1 MKKKGNFDSTGETP
15 GDGGFLSGRPSPVAV
30 IRRCLSLGGE
40 PELSWNLLPTILPEN
55 QRLWWSRWRPTLYY
69 LAQTEAHVYAL
80 AIAASVLLSTYP
92 FLIVITSFCRDVL
105 HWHAAEQAIYLAI
118 GDSFAGEPG
127 QFMVKNLQAWFK
139 VNGKIHLTSMFLL
152 LITANGI
159 FEPLEVAL
167 NRAWGVTKNRSYIK
181 NQLVSL
187 GLIFV
192 CGGLALLSLMLTA
205 LNSQWVT
212 AASSLNSGF
221 GVWINLLM
229 FKLAAVPISI
239 LTLFLVYWLLPNRKV
254 EPARIVPVAIVVG
267 LALEALKY
275 VNLLVAPLLQAKLHR
290 EYLIFEHSVTILLWS
305 FVSAMIVLAGAHW
318 TARQDRQDPLS
329 LGDA

>member
-1 MKKKGNFDSTGETP
+1 M
-15 GDGGFLSGRPSPVAV
+15 
-30 IRRCLSLGGE
+30 
-40 PELSWNLLPTILPEN
+40 LPTILPEN
-55 QRLWWSRWRPTLYY
+55 QGLWWSRWRPTLYY

-92 FLIVITSFCRDVL
+92 FLIVITSFCRDIL
-105 HWHAAEQAIYLAI
+105 HWRAAEQAIYLAI

-127 QFMVKNLQAWFK
+127 HFMVTNLQAWFK
-139 VNGKIHLTSMFLL
+139 LNGKIHLTSMFLL

-192 CGGLALLSLMLTA
+192 CGGLALFSLMLTA
-205 LNSQWVT
+205 LNSQWLS
-212 AASSLNSGF
+212 AAGSINTGI

-239 LTLFLVYWLLPNRKV
+239 LSLFLVYWLLPNRKV
-254 EPARIVPVAIVVG
+254 EPARVVPVAISVG

-275 VNLLVAPLLQAKLHR
+275 VNLLVAPMLQAKLHR

-305 FVSAMIVLAGAHW
+305 FAASMIVLAGAHW
-318 TARQDRQDPLS
+318 TARQDREDPLS
-329 LGDA
+329 LGAV

>member
-1 MKKKGNFDSTGETP
+1 MSRDAA
-15 GDGGFLSGRPSPVAV
+15 GRSA
-30 IRRCLSLGGE
+30 CAT
-40 PELSWNLLPTILPEN
+40 LSWNLLPTILPEN
-55 QRLWWSRWRPTLYY
+55 MGLRWSRWRPTLYY

-105 HWHAAEQAIYLAI
+105 HWRAAEQAIYLAI
-118 GDSFAGEPG
+118 GDSFSGEPG
-127 QFMVKNLQAWFK
+127 QFMVRNLQNWFK
-139 VNGKIHLTSMFLL
+139 VNGKVHLTSMFLL

-167 NRAWGVTKNRSYIK
+167 NRAWGVAKNRSYIK
-181 NQLVSL
+181 NQIVSL

-205 LNSQWVT
+205 LNSQWMS
-212 AASSLNSGF
+212 AASSLNTGL

-239 LTLFLVYWLLPNRKV
+239 LALFLVYWLLPNRKV
-254 EPARIVPVAIVVG
+254 EPARVVPVAIVVG

-290 EYLIFEHSVTILLWS
+290 EYLVFEHSVTIVLWS
-305 FVSAMIVLAGAHW
+305 FVAAMIVLGGAHW
-318 TARQDRQDPLS
+318 TARQDRRDPLS
-329 LGDA
+329 LEGA

>member
-1 MKKKGNFDSTGETP
+1 M
-15 GDGGFLSGRPSPVAV
+15 
-30 IRRCLSLGGE
+30 
-40 PELSWNLLPTILPEN
+40 LPTTLPEN

-92 FLIVITSFCRDVL
+92 FLIVITSFCRDIL
-105 HWHAAEQAIYLAI
+105 HWRAAEQAIYLAI

-127 QFMVKNLQAWFK
+127 RFMVTNLQAWFK
-139 VNGKIHLTSMFLL
+139 VNSKIHLTSMFLL
-152 LITANGI
+152 LFTANGI

-181 NQLVSL
+181 NQIVSL

-192 CGGLALLSLMLTA
+192 CGGLVLFSLMLTA
-205 LNSQWVT
+205 LNSQWLS
-212 AASSLNSGF
+212 AAGSLNTGF
-221 GVWINLLM
+221 EVWVNLLM

-254 EPARIVPVAIVVG
+254 APARVAPVAILVG
-267 LALEALKY
+267 LALEVLKY
-275 VNLLVAPLLQAKLHR
+275 VNLLIAPMLSAKLHR
-290 EYLIFEHSVTILLWS
+290 EYFVFEHSVSILLWS
-305 FVSAMIVLAGAHW
+305 FVAAMIVLAGAHW
-318 TARQDRQDPLS
+318 TARQDREDPLS
-329 LGDA
+329 LGYERLESDRPSQRPPG

>member
-1 MKKKGNFDSTGETP
+1 VGGNDAIGDSTQPENT
-15 GDGGFLSGRPSPVAV
+15 GDKIAGAT
-30 IRRCLSLGGE
+30 
-40 PELSWNLLPTILPEN
+40 LSWNLLPTILPEN
-55 QRLWWSRWRPTLYY
+55 QRLRWARWRPTLYY
-69 LAQTEAHVYAL
+69 LGQTEAHVYAL

-105 HWHAAEQAIYLAI
+105 HWRAAEQAIYLAI
-118 GDSFAGEPG
+118 GDSFSGEPG
-127 QFMVKNLQAWFK
+127 QFMVRNLQAWFK
-139 VNGKIHLTSMFLL
+139 VNSKIHLTSMFLL
-152 LITANGI
+152 LFTANGI

-192 CGGLALLSLMLTA
+192 CGSLALLSLMLTA
-205 LNSQWVT
+205 LNSQWLS
-212 AASSLNSGF
+212 AASSLNAGF
-221 GVWINLLM
+221 GVWMNLLM
-229 FKLAAVPISI
+229 FKLAALPISI
-239 LTLFLVYWLLPNRKV
+239 LALFLVYWLLPNRKV
-254 EPARIVPVAIVVG
+254 APARVVPVAIVVG

-305 FVSAMIVLAGAHW
+305 FAAAMIVLAGAQW

-329 LGDA
+329 LEGA

>member
-1 MKKKGNFDSTGETP
+1 MF
-15 GDGGFLSGRPSPVAV
+15 
-30 IRRCLSLGGE
+30 
-40 PELSWNLLPTILPEN
+40 PTILPEN
-55 QRLWWSRWRPTLYY
+55 QGLWWSRWRPTLHY

-105 HWHAAEQAIYLAI
+105 HWRAAEQAIYLAI

-127 QFMVKNLQAWFK
+127 QFMLKNLQAWFK

-167 NRAWGVTKNRSYIK
+167 NRAWGVARNRSYIK

-205 LNSQWVT
+205 LNSRWLP
-212 AASSLNSGF
+212 AAGSLNTGF

-239 LTLFLVYWLLPNRKV
+239 LALFLIYWLLPNRKV
-254 EPARIVPVAIVVG
+254 EPARVAPVAILVG

-275 VNLLVAPLLQAKLHR
+275 VNLVVAPLLQAKLHR

-305 FVSAMIVLAGAHW
+305 FAAAMIVLAGAHW
-318 TARQDRQDPLS
+318 TARQDREDPLS
-329 LGDA
+329 LEAA